1 MNRYQVSLIILI
13 LAGLFLRVFWIDK
26 YPVQLNHDEISQLYD
41 AISIAQTGK
50 DIYGNFM
57 PTMFISIND
66 FKSPFCTYAT
76 SLVYL
81 LFGDHEWIIKIPG
94 ILFSILTIPAIYW
107 FVKSSFKNQ
116 TIAILASA
124 LTVITPFEIFYG
136 RKSFE
141 STIGICLL
149 LVGFTGLCKY
159 LSNKKVRW
167 LYLGFITLAVA
178 MYTYFSHAIIIP
190 LLLLIFIWL
199 NKNTLWPER
208 KKILPV
214 ILMWVV
220 LIIPIISI
228 VVLNPDSR
236 YRSETVF
243 IIQDPVLGEKI
254 HGLSRVERVLTITSY
269 SLTRYLE
276 QFNPEYLF
284 LRGLDLTNQ
293 GPLGSGPLMAIQLP
307 FILVGIYYIIKN
319 RDIRHQRNF
328 ILAWILIGMLPSG
341 LTFEKFSPH
350 RSIMVFTMLNILCAI
365 GIWQVISWSR
375 LKNLNIRLMG
385 IVVIT
390 ILFTF
395 NFLYFLHIYIV
406 DFPNEKSQEIH
417 YPFKQIAEFT
427 LQYYDSVEQIVFDP
441 KFGEIA
447 PRIGTA
453 SHYYLA
459 YYIKYPP
466 VQFQKEYRLGNK
478 SRETLFGKYSI
489 RAVNWG
495 EDRYL
500 KNALI
505 IASPWSLNISSI
517 EKTKIIKTFYFY
529 NGSVAFYALKV

>member
-1 MNRYQVSLIILI
+1 MNKYRVILIVLIIV
-13 LAGLFLRVFWIDK
+13 GVFLRVFWIDRF
-26 YPVQLNHDEISQLYD
+26 PIQLNHDEVSQLYD
-41 AISIAQTGK
+41 AISIAQTGR
-50 DIYGNFM
+50 DIYGNYM
-57 PTMFISIND
+57 PTMFVSIND
-66 FKSPFCTYAT
+66 FKSPFYTYAT
-76 SLVYL
+76 SLAYL
-81 LFGDHEWIIKIPG
+81 LFGDYEWIIKVPG

-107 FVKSSFKNQ
+107 FVKISFKNQ
-116 TIAILASA
+116 NLAILASA

-149 LVGFTGLCKY
+149 IIGFTSLFNY
-159 LSNKKVRW
+159 LSNKNVRW
-167 LYLGFITLAVA
+167 FYLGNITLAVA
-178 MYTYFSHAIIIP
+178 MYTYFSHAILIP
-190 LLLLIFIWL
+190 LLLFIFIWL
-199 NKNTLWPER
+199 NKKVLWSE
-208 KKILPV
+208 KKRVLPAIL
-214 ILMWVV
+214 LWVV
-220 LIIPIISI
+220 LIIPIIS
-228 VVLNPDSR
+228 VVILNPDSR

-243 IIQDPVLGEKI
+243 ITQDPMLGEKI
-254 HGLSRVERVLTITSY
+254 HGLSKVERIFIITSY

-276 QFNPEYLF
+276 QFNLEYIF

-307 FILVGIYYIIKN
+307 FILVGIFHILKN

-328 ILAWILIGMLPSG
+328 ILAWIVIGAIPSG

-365 GIWQVISWSR
+365 GIWQFISWRR
-375 LKNLNIRLMG
+375 LKNLNIRLMW
-385 IVVIT
+385 IVVMT

-395 NFLYFLHIYIV
+395 NFFYFLHIYII
-406 DFPNEKSQEIH
+406 DFPNEKSQEIQ

-427 LQYYDSVEQIVFDP
+427 LQYYDSVDQIIFDP

-459 YYIKYPP
+459 YYMKYPP
-466 VQFQKEYRLGNK
+466 KKFQKEYRLGNK

-500 KNALI
+500 NNSLI
-505 IASPWSLNISSI
+505 IASPWSLNITSV
-517 EKTKIIKTFYFY
+517 EKSKLIKTFYFY
-529 NGSVAFYALKV
+529 NGTVAFYALKV

>member
-41 AISIAQTGK
+41 AIYIAQTGK

-124 LTVITPFEIFYG
+124 LT
-136 RKSFE
+136 
-141 STIGICLL
+141 
-149 LVGFTGLCKY
+149 
-159 LSNKKVRW
+159 
-167 LYLGFITLAVA
+167 
-178 MYTYFSHAIIIP
+178 
-190 LLLLIFIWL
+190 
-199 NKNTLWPER
+199 
-208 KKILPV
+208 V

-293 GPLGSGPLMAIQLP
+293 GPLGSGPLMSIQLP

-341 LTFEKFSPH
+341 LTFEKFSPL